1 MAVAADALMSMQAPS
16 LYESLLGPDWPGL
29 SPIVRRL
36 HLPGSATGPFSI
48 RRGAGPVSAL
58 IGWLCRFPA
67 AGEDVPTRL
76 VVRQEGA
83 VQHWERTF
91 GGHTLGTVQRIV
103 EGGRMAEQLG
113 PVECV
118 FQLRVVE
125 GGLAYEQV
133 EARLCVG
140 PWRLPL
146 PRVLAP
152 RIEGLVTEAA
162 PGMKVRVRIGATFTE
177 GWLLTY
183 EGLVQPPQE
192 ESP

>member
-1 MAVAADALMSMQAPS
+1 VAVGAHTLMSVQARS
-16 LYESLLGPDWPGL
+16 LYPSVLGPDWNGL
-29 SPIVRRL
+29 PPIVRRL
-36 HLPGSATGPFSI
+36 HEPGSATGPFSI
-48 RRGAGPVSAL
+48 RRGAGPLSAL

-67 AGEDVPTRL
+67 AGESVPTRL
-76 VVRQEGA
+76 VVRQEGE

-91 GGHTLGTVQRIV
+91 GGHSLGTVQRAL
-103 EGGRMAEQLG
+103 EAGRMGEKLG

-118 FQLRVVE
+118 FRLRVVE

-133 EARLCVG
+133 AAWLCVG

-146 PRVLAP
+146 PRLLAP

-162 PGMKVRVRIGATFTE
+162 PGMKVRVRIGTAFT

-183 EGLVQPPQE
+183 EGLVSPQQE